1 MEAYSKEFRR
11 DVLAACDAGEGT
23 RSVALR
29 FKVSESWVRRIKQE
43 RREQGKVA
51 RSRHVVAARSGS
63 LMRSGCWRS
72 STQRP
77 DIYLRELQAAAQAEL
92 GWEVS
97 DVTLSRA
104 CRALRRTRKKRR
116 VLRPSNSGKTSSEA
130 RRQWAADQ
138 LNLDPDRV
146 VFVDETWAKTNM
158 TRTYGRSPR
167 GQRLVD
173 RVPYGRWETTTF
185 LGAMRSTGFVAPL
198 CVEGAIN
205 GALFQAWVEQ
215 HLGQGATAGRH
226 GRDG

>member
-29 FKVSESWVRRIKQE
+29 FNVSESWVRRIKQE

-51 RSRHVVAARSGS
+51 PLSTRRRRKIWEQYAEWL
-63 LMRSGCWRS
+63 LMKLDE
-72 STQRP
+72 RP

-116 VLRPSNSGKTSSEA
+116 VLRPSSSGKTLSK
-130 RRQWAADQ
+130 RADSGQ
-138 LNLDPDRV
+138 LPN
-146 VFVDETWAKTNM
+146 
-158 TRTYGRSPR
+158 
-167 GQRLVD
+167 
-173 RVPYGRWETTTF
+173 
-185 LGAMRSTGFVAPL
+185 
-198 CVEGAIN
+198 
-205 GALFQAWVEQ
+205 
-215 HLGQGATAGRH
+215 
-226 GRDG
+226 